1 MKYFDTVKLH
11 SRVPG
16 SIFRMFVLEMVIKC
30 IADRGFLTL
39 KAIFYVSLF
48 TFPCVIILST
58 RYRKLSSITTVFS
71 PQKNMKIGITQW
83 QSVQGSQVLHSGLQI
98 LKFSVQGPGSF
109 VLGPDFRLCHKKL
122 GRREKFCAQQYQK
135 FSISSSYLFLKCR
148 SLYL

>member
-1 MKYFDTVKLH
+1 MYLTSCAGKSLCMKYFDTVKLH

-58 RYRKLSSITTVFS
+58 HYGKLSSITTVFS
-71 PQKNMKIGITQW
+71 PQKHIKIGIRQW
-83 QSVQGSQVLHSGLQI
+83 QSVQGSQVLHPGLWI
-98 LKFSVQGPGSF
+98 LQFWV
-109 VLGPDFRLCHKKL
+109 
-122 GRREKFCAQQYQK
+122 
-135 FSISSSYLFLKCR
+135 
-148 SLYL
+148 